1 MRWECPFCEES
12 ISLFEWFLRGHA
24 AALCRPPVPD
34 PVVEVTIENPAE
46 GEE

>member
-1 MRWECPFCEES
+1 MVWVCPYCEET
-12 ISLFEWFLRGHA
+12 ISLFDWGFQGHA